1 MCPKNSYSERG
12 EGRLQR
18 RARTTEIKMQHF
30 GGRDSKPERKL
41 MASVRY
47 DRTNEE
53 IKKALSEIIRKMKD
67 PRISPMT
74 TIMLVEATNDLKLAK
89 VRVSVYDKDDSVRK
103 ETVAQL
109 NRAEGFIARELGRR
123 IDIRRIPTLKFT
135 LDDSIEYSVHISEII
150 NKLQTERAQLD
161 ANRNNAEEDKENT
174 QNED

>member
-1 MCPKNSYSERG
+1 
-12 EGRLQR
+12 
-18 RARTTEIKMQHF
+18 
-30 GGRDSKPERKL
+30 

-47 DRTNEE
+47 DRINEE
-53 IKKALSEIIRKMKD
+53 IKKALSEIVREMKD

-123 IDIRRIPTLKFT
+123 IDIRRNAAFKFLSFEPAFANGLLRVPNDCSSDT
-135 LDDSIEYSVHISEII
+135 CRFSV
-150 NKLQTERAQLD
+150 
-161 ANRNNAEEDKENT
+161 NA
-174 QNED
+174 

>member
-1 MCPKNSYSERG
+1 MSEEQSFG
-12 EGRLQR
+12 TR
-18 RARTTEIKMQHF
+18 RRPFAKVGLNDGNLNAAFRRQGFKI
-30 GGRDSKPERKL
+30 RKG
-41 MASVRY
+41 AYGISQIRQ
-47 DRTNEE
+47 N
-53 IKKALSEIIRKMKD
+53 KALSEIVREMKD